1 MVNCAL
7 VVDDDE
13 AIQKVLAKVLAS
25 NGLETKLV
33 KDGETALELIT
44 NNPDAYQ
51 IILLDIMLGSSDGFS
66 VLKAIRT
73 QGILTPVIIISALDE
88 DYNTLYG
95 LGIGADDYIAKPFN
109 PIVLGAKIQALI
121 RRASFAQ
128 KEPNPIISLG
138 PFMLNTKTM
147 HFFKNNEEVY
157 LSGKELA
164 LVHLF
169 MSHPKQVFTK
179 EAIYQEVW
187 GNTVVDDNTIM
198 VYINRLRSK
207 LEDNAKEPK
216 YLVTVWGVGYVF
228 SV

>member
-1 MVNCAL
+1 
-7 VVDDDE
+7 
-13 AIQKVLAKVLAS
+13 
-25 NGLETKLV
+25 
-33 KDGETALELIT
+33 
-44 NNPDAYQ
+44 
-51 IILLDIMLGSSDGFS
+51 
-66 VLKAIRT
+66 
-73 QGILTPVIIISALDE
+73 
-88 DYNTLYG
+88 
-95 LGIGADDYIAKPFN
+95 
-109 PIVLGAKIQALI
+109 
-121 RRASFAQ
+121 
-128 KEPNPIISLG
+128 
-138 PFMLNTKTM
+138 M